1 MHQWSVSTDQWFRVY
16 ANLFTRAKRHNPPY
30 TTGTQ
35 YKLNVLARDDSMLL
49 CCAEIICDSEALP
62 FVCMVLSARES
73 LASILFGWRKIV
85 HLLTL
90 FVWKMEELP
99 SEVYTEFILPNL
111 SVQDLENLRNV
122 SPVLESYIS
131 NYLNIY
137 YSEECLDKVLEEQ
150 QSLISKINKA
160 ERGAPCRSKQECLRK
175 ALENVAED
183 SARHDNVGCLSFALD
198 SGASGQSFSL
208 AKLHEIASKSNS
220 LNVVKYL
227 SEDLE
232 EKNLRY
238 SLILAIQ
245 NGSIDVVEY
254 LFGILPLNEDTEQ
267 RVIQAGLRSGSME
280 IVLFLEDQGLELDS
294 LYDAT
299 QSGNIEVVQYV
310 LDSGHRY
317 PSQIISSFLTAC
329 QAGYLD
335 IATLLSRFVSIGKE
349 EQITGTWLLLQKSH
363 RKAGE
368 LLENLLSSDDLRFV
382 CAVRRQ
388 NIESAQAMLSS
399 ASVSPLA
406 KDIAYTLASE
416 IYEENRR
423 EMLRLLTKAGGSTT
437 YVLRLIVHQLLA
449 LHC

>member
-1 MHQWSVSTDQWFRVY
+1 
-16 ANLFTRAKRHNPPY
+16 
-30 TTGTQ
+30 
-35 YKLNVLARDDSMLL
+35 
-49 CCAEIICDSEALP
+49 
-62 FVCMVLSARES
+62 
-73 LASILFGWRKIV
+73 
-85 HLLTL
+85 
-90 FVWKMEELP
+90 
-99 SEVYTEFILPNL
+99 
-111 SVQDLENLRNV
+111 
-122 SPVLESYIS
+122 
-131 NYLNIY
+131 
-137 YSEECLDKVLEEQ
+137 
-150 QSLISKINKA
+150 
-160 ERGAPCRSKQECLRK
+160 
-175 ALENVAED
+175 
-183 SARHDNVGCLSFALD
+183 
-198 SGASGQSFSL
+198 
-208 AKLHEIASKSNS
+208 
-220 LNVVKYL
+220 
-227 SEDLE
+227 
-232 EKNLRY
+232 
-238 SLILAIQ
+238 LAIQ